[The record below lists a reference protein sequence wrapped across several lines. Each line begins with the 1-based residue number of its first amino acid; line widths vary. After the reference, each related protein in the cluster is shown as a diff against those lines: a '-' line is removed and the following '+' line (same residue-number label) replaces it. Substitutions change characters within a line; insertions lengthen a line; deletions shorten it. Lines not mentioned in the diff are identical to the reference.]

1 MPIRLKSTYCSKKI
15 NRFILI
21 VQIFERGITMDL
33 HLTNKVALITGS
45 TKGIGKAIAIEMA
58 REGTDVVINGRK
70 QPEVDTIVNE
80 IKQQFPKTNPQGIA
94 ADLAVEA
101 DREKLFTEIPKV
113 DILVNN
119 MGIFQP
125 MEYFDI
131 DDATWEKFFQ
141 VNVLAGNA
149 LAKFYLPQMLKQ
161 DFGRIIFIASE
172 EAIMPSGEM
181 PQYCMTKS
189 MNLSLAKSLSKLTVD
204 THVTVNTI
212 MPGSTLTEGVQKM
225 LKEMYQNSDI
235 PEDKW
240 EKDFMKHHR
249 SRSQIQRLIRPEE
262 IGRFTA
268 FVASPDSS
276 SFSGEALRVDGGL
289 VPTIF

>member
-1 MPIRLKSTYCSKKI
+1 
-15 NRFILI
+15 
-21 VQIFERGITMDL
+21 MDL
-33 HLTNKVALITGS
+33 HLTNKTALITGS

-58 REGTDVVINGRK
+58 REGTDVIINGRK
-70 QPEVDTIVNE
+70 QPEVDAVVAE
-80 IKQQFPKTNPQGIA
+80 IKQEFPETKPTGVA
-94 ADLAVEA
+94 ADLALA
-101 DREKLFTEIPKV
+101 TDREKLFQTVSKV

-125 MEYFDI
+125 MDYFDI
-131 DDATWEKFFQ
+131 DDATWEKFFK

-149 LAKFYLPQMLKQ
+149 LSKFYLPKMLKQ

-172 EAIMPSGEM
+172 EAVMPSGEM
-181 PQYCMTKS
+181 PQYSMTKS

-212 MPGSTLTEGVQKM
+212 MPGSTLTEGVQTM
-225 LKEMYQNSDI
+225 LDNMYKDSDL
-235 PEDKW
+235 PKDKW

>member
-1 MPIRLKSTYCSKKI
+1 
-15 NRFILI
+15 
-21 VQIFERGITMDL
+21 MDL

-58 REGTDVVINGRK
+58 REGTNVIINGRK
-70 QPEVDTIVNE
+70 QPEVDTVVDE
-80 IKQQFPKTNPQGIA
+80 IKRDFPETKPAGIA
-94 ADLAVEA
+94 ADLANET
-101 DREKLFTEIPKV
+101 DRQKLFDQVSKV

-125 MEYFDI
+125 MDYYDI
-131 DDATWEKFFQ
+131 DDETWEKFFH
-141 VNVLAGNA
+141 VNVLAGNS
-149 LAKFYLPQMLKQ
+149 LAKFYLPKMLDQ

-181 PQYCMTKS
+181 PQYSMTKS
-189 MNLSLAKSLSKLTVD
+189 MNLSLAKSLSKLTVA

-225 LKEMYQNSDI
+225 LDDMYQDSELPKDM
-235 PEDKW
+235 W
-240 EKDFMKHHR
+240 EKDFMKNHR
-249 SRSQIQRLIRPEE
+249 SRSQIQRLIRPKE

-268 FVASPDSS
+268 FVASPDAS